1 MTTYYSKSEN
11 GFFDSEIFGEAG
23 TAGCRLPADAVAIDD
38 ADRRALLADQSAGKL
53 IDFSGS
59 APDSVNR
66 AAPTNAQLWSSH
78 QAQAKAA
85 LDASDI
91 TVLRCVEHG
100 VAVPAEWATYRADLR
115 AIVSAS
121 TGDATQPLP
130 TRPAYPAGT

>member
-1 MTTYYSKSEN
+1 MTLTYQL
-11 GFFDSEIFGEAG
+11 
-23 TAGCRLPADAVAIDD
+23 T
-38 ADRRALLADQSAGKL
+38 
-53 IDFSGS
+53 SGS
-59 APDSVNR
+59 AVLRSDGVCIPADEMNTDWQEYQAWLANGGVPEPV
-66 AAPTNAQLWSSH
+66 AGPTDAERWMIHQS
-78 QAQAKAA
+78 QAQAA

-100 VAVPAEWATYRADLR
+100 VTVPAEWATYRADLR